1 MSAVLIISLVLLLVV
16 LVLLFCLYILYQQSM
31 NKKAI
36 RGNRLTLIYKWGGD
50 ADLVLLPLEGSKL
63 IQMSKEGYEMPY
75 MVRPDKGFN
84 IMWPLGKS
92 SIFQVPVK
100 LFSYAEGNPEPID
113 PFDRPPVINNEVLGN
128 LQDKNMSRAM
138 VGRGEEIIEK
148 MGPPRKKKM
157 GNTWLWIAIGAGI
170 IIAVVVLVMA
180 QGEGGFKMPG
190 LG

>member
-1 MSAVLIISLVLLLVV
+1 MLIMSLALLLVV
-16 LVLLFCLYILYQQSM
+16 LVLLLCLYILYQQSR

-63 IQMSKEGYEMPY
+63 VQRSKEGYEMPY

-148 MGPPRKKKM
+148 MGPPRRKKM
-157 GNTWLWIAIGAGI
+157 SSMWLWVAIGAAI
-170 IIAVVVLVMA
+170 IIILIIVLS
-180 QGEGGFKMPG
+180 QSGSGFKIPG